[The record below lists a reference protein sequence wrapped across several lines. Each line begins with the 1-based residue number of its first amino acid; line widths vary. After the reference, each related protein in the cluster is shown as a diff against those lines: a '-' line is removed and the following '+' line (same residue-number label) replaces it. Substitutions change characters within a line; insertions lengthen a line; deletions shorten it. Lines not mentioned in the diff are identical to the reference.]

1 MSEANIKTIVK
12 VTISNDP
19 GCDDCGDDWDI
30 EGFGNNLV
38 EAINDAFESD
48 EYRVT
53 QLNIYSAYATLVDI
67 VEVDGRKFFERGD
80 REYTKDD
87 VEKFGFLDIPE
98 SSQYKHT
105 KLAKKLWKECPI
117 LKKYTDEIAAS
128 AKLEAKKAKEREEL
142 EEHKQLAKL
151 MQKYEIKGVALPK

>member
-53 QLNIYSAYATLVDI
+53 QLNIYSAYATLVDM

-98 SSQYKHT
+98 SNQNHHT
-105 KLAKKLWKECPI
+105 KLARKLLKSSLI
-117 LKKYTDEIAAS
+117 LKKYNDEIKA
-128 AKLEAKKAKEREEL
+128 AKLLEDKNNKKIIEEKERTEL
-142 EEHKQLAKL
+142 SRL